1 MPPSSPSS
9 LTISSTR
16 PTSSSSLS
24 VADSPVVPPITSPLD
39 PLASRWRPS
48 ATAPSSFTEPSPR
61 NGVTI
66 AVSMPSY
73 GRIGI
78 VSQAR
83 RPLGQPASGS
93 PWLILGGSVLGR
105 LRSSGA
111 PGSGVGP
118 AAGGGE
124 GAAGEAG
131 EAGGVPGVTG
141 ALGSGVGPVCAG
153 ADGLSVGGTPGVATG
168 GATAASGA
176 ATGEGW
182 IGRPCLS

>member
-1 MPPSSPSS
+1 
-9 LTISSTR
+9 
-16 PTSSSSLS
+16 
-24 VADSPVVPPITSPLD
+24 
-39 PLASRWRPS
+39 
-48 ATAPSSFTEPSPR
+48 
-61 NGVTI
+61 
-66 AVSMPSY
+66 MPSY

-78 VSQAR
+78 VSQAG

-93 PWLILGGSVLGR
+93 PWVILGGSVLGR

-131 EAGGVPGVTG
+131 GAPGVAG

-153 ADGLSVGGTPGVATG
+153 ADGVSVGGTPGVATG
-168 GATAASGA
+168 GATGESGA

-182 IGRPCLS
+182 TGRPCLS